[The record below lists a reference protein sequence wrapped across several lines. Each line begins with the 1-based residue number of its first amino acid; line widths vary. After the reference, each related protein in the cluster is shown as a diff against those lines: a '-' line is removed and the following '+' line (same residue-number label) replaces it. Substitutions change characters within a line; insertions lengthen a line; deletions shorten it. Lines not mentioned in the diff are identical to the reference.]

1 MSDKRFELI
10 MDYEDEIGILDNESD
25 DVIVLKTS
33 HSANSIGFC
42 SGVCN
47 LLNILTEQNE
57 LLTRKN
63 KALEDANEGLSST
76 IAHGLDDI
84 IE

>member
-10 MDYEDEIGILDNESD
+10 MDYEDEIGIMDNESG
-25 DVIVLKTS
+25 DVIVLQTS

-47 LLNILTEQNE
+47 LLNVLNEQNE
-57 LLTRKN
+57 LLNRKN
-63 KALEDANEGLSST
+63 EALTDANEGLAST
-76 IAHGLDDI
+76 IAHGLGDMNG
-84 IE
+84 

>member
-1 MSDKRFELI
+1 MVEKRFELM
-10 MDYEDEIGILDNESD
+10 MDYDDEIGILDNESD